1 MVFTWLAVGLAIME
15 VLLEIES
22 SRKRLVGVTEE
33 TLVSAVEQELSVLG
47 DVALLPFKHST
58 TSSDQSKDYYI
69 LQRWSDRWGGFVDV
83 KEASEVM
90 DGDRLTVVLCS
101 KPSTSKSNVSCAP
114 QITCMA

>member
-1 MVFTWLAVGLAIME
+1 ME

-33 TLVSAVEQELSVLG
+33 TLVSAVEQVLSVLG
-47 DVALLPFKHST
+47 YVALLPFKHS